1 MNNYRFRKLFGRLM
15 ALSLAF
21 CLVLGLAGCSG
32 GGKKKTVTGKTPE
45 ETLETF
51 FEALSEQ
58 DVDTMMACCYVDD
71 CLDRVSFSQYIDRIG
86 TYVPASGGYL
96 VSAPTEY
103 DYYRKLAEYECR
115 ARFSLGFK
123 MLTFSLLATDEEYE
137 SLLNNMAVAPVD
149 RKWAKD
155 FSRVVDP
162 EALKDLEVLSIDE
175 DIPDVQNDSQV
186 KDNFIKMT
194 GADDCVERTVLL
206 ELDDQLFYKGFTLAE
221 IDGRWQIYSLNAVIL
236 GESANG
242 AATQVDSK
250 QDYRDIIE

>member
-1 MNNYRFRKLFGRLM
+1 MNDYRFCKLLGRLM
-15 ALSLAF
+15 TFSLAF

-58 DVDTMMACCYVDD
+58 DVDTMMECCYIDD
-71 CLDRVSFSQYIDRIG
+71 YLDRVSFAQYVDRIG
-86 TYVPASGGYL
+86 TYIPYSGNKI
-96 VSAPTEY
+96 SAPTEY
-103 DYYRKLAEYECR
+103 GYYRELTGYQLRSQYAWTIQ
-115 ARFSLGFK
+115 
-123 MLTFSLLATDEEYE
+123 MLTFSLLATDEEYDQLWD
-137 SLLNNMAVAPVD
+137 SVPVGPAD
-149 RKWAKD
+149 RKWAKN
-155 FSRVVDP
+155 FSRTVDP

-175 DIPDVQNDSQV
+175 DRPDLQNDF
-186 KDNFIKMT
+186 KAEDNFLNVT

-221 IDGRWQIYSLNAVIL
+221 IGGRWQIFSLNAVIL